1 MRGVDSDELA
11 LADRVTRGDAAA
23 IREFETRYLAP
34 VRPTLR
40 AMGISDADIADI
52 EQTLRVKL
60 LVAED
65 GRPARVRD
73 YAGQGKLGGLVRVA
87 AVREALALVRKRK
100 TSSVEG
106 EDWLDELSSPDDDPA
121 LLEVKARHRAAFKD
135 AFEEAVRSLSP
146 RDHALLGL
154 HLVKRRSIDQIGV
167 IYGVHRA
174 TAARWV
180 DAAKRSL
187 RSLTSKT
194 LADRHGL
201 SGSELDRVVE
211 LVESRIE
218 LSIDRLLAS
227 AARPSG

>member
-1 MRGVDSDELA
+1 MRDVDTEELA

-23 IREFETRYLAP
+23 IREFEARYLAP

-40 AMGISDADIADI
+40 AMGISDADVADI
-52 EQTLRVKL
+52 EQSLRVKL
-60 LVAED
+60 LVGED
-65 GRPARVRD
+65 GQPARLRD
-73 YAGQGKLGGLVRVA
+73 YAGQGRLGGLVRVA

-100 TSSVEG
+100 SSS

-146 RDHALLGL
+146 REHALLGL
-154 HLVKRRSIDQIGV
+154 HLLKRRSVDQIGV

-187 RSLTSKT
+187 RSLTSKV
-194 LADRHGL
+194 LAERHGL
-201 SGSELDRVVE
+201 TGSELDRVVE

-218 LSIDRLLAS
+218 LSIDRLLAT